1 MKGKL
6 YNQEPTCTEEL
17 RLHQIREI
25 NPFISKRPGLQ
36 SPGLKQEQLNS
47 ELPWAD
53 SCAVCKCGHPLWR
66 SGQGVTQVRMEPSM
80 QEMIW
85 TMKRDI
91 KGGQHPHPYCSS
103 ASASAK
109 QTQST
114 AARVRCKST
123 PRLSSFKLCMG
134 AKGGC

>member
-91 KGGQHPHPYCSS
+91 KGGQHPPSLLQLRISQCKANSEHCCQGPLQIHP
-103 ASASAK
+103 
-109 QTQST
+109 TT
-114 AARVRCKST
+114 
-123 PRLSSFKLCMG
+123 LLL
-134 AKGGC
+134 